1 MREVPSREAGL
12 NLISIALFM
21 IIRVVLGLLS
31 GTILGYWSSS
41 CVLETE
47 IRAHWRPLCGFQ
59 L

>member
-47 IRAHWRPLCGFQ
+47 IRAH
-59 L
+59 